1 MSEFKVKLK
10 QSRELS
16 FEECQV
22 LNKMLS
28 TDFVGKDIIVN
39 QLKSAKVVSYC
50 PCGCK
55 TVDIE
60 VDNYLPKYEHEKTV
74 PVQLTTYSK
83 DGVPIIA
90 SIHISNGYVT
100 ELEILRV
107 DSKEINEE
115 IKLDQAAIEIVS

>member
-10 QSRELS
+10 QPRELS
-16 FEECQV
+16 FEEWKV

-39 QLKSAKVVSYC
+39 QLKSAKVISYC

-55 TVDIE
+55 TVDID
-60 VDNYLPKYEHEKTV
+60 VDNNLPKYEYGKTV
-74 PVQLTTYSK
+74 PVQLTTYSQ

-90 SIHISNGYVT
+90 AIHISNGYVT
-100 ELEILRV
+100 ELEILRA

-115 IKLDQAAIEIVS
+115 IKLDQAVIEID

>member
-10 QSRELS
+10 QPRELS
-16 FEECQV
+16 FEEWQV

-28 TDFVGKDIIVN
+28 INFGGKDSIVN
-39 QLKSAKVVSYC
+39 QLKSAKVISYC

-55 TVDIE
+55 TVDID
-60 VDNYLPKYEHEKTV
+60 VDNNLPKYEYGKTV
-74 PVQLTTYSK
+74 PVQLTTYSQ
-83 DGVPIIA
+83 DGVPIMA
-90 SIHISNGYVT
+90 AIHIRNGYVT

-115 IKLDQAAIEIVS
+115 IKLEQAVIEID